1 MKALNVKI
9 TQAYQAWVLKNRSS
23 EKMDQDNFL
32 KIIGGSIQRV
42 GDSSEDSILNLV
54 RKVFPADLLLREGLT
69 VPAFDAAVLSRKLTG
84 DYHELVVTTDVL
96 VEGADFDF
104 DWMSYADIG
113 FKSVMVNLSDIAS
126 MGADPIGIVVA
137 VGLLDNTSVMQ
148 VESFLEGMKQAAQI
162 HSTLL
167 LGGDLSES
175 KVFSCCITAL
185 GKVPSGKALRRDGAK
200 EGDALCVT
208 GFPGEARAGLM
219 IASRKFGNST
229 SEEKVFLNAFFRP
242 TARIEIGRILSNSG
256 LVRGC
261 LDLSDG
267 LARDS
272 MRIADRNK
280 LRVQIESEKIP
291 AGDTLV
297 KFWKS
302 RGYDPYK
309 EIAIGGEDFELLFCV
324 DPKNFDSL
332 KKTVEKETGTRVTQ
346 IGKLTKGS
354 GACLIYPDKA
364 EVEMNSWGFDHFE
377 GKSGN

>member
-1 MKALNVKI
+1 ME
-9 TQAYQAWVLKNRSS
+9 Q
-23 EKMDQDNFL
+23 ENFL
-32 KIIGGSIQRV
+32 KIISGSVQRV

-54 RKVFPADLLLREGLT
+54 RKVFPPDLLRCEGLT
-69 VPAFDAAVLSRKLTG
+69 VPAFADDAAVVSGKLLG
-84 DYHELVVTTDVL
+84 EDHELVITTDVL
-96 VEGADFDF
+96 VDGADFSF

-113 FKSVMVNLSDIAS
+113 FKSVMVNLSDLAS
-126 MGADPIGIVVA
+126 MGADPIGMVVA
-137 VGLLDNTSVMQ
+137 IGLPDNTPVIQ

-175 KVFSCCITAL
+175 KVFFCSITAI
-185 GKVPSGKALRRDGAK
+185 GKVPTGKALRRDGAK
-200 EGDALCVT
+200 EGDSLCVT

-229 SEEKVFLNAFFRP
+229 SEEKVFLNSFYRP
-242 TARIEIGRILSNSG
+242 TARIEIGRVLRDSG
-256 LVRGC
+256 MVRGC

-272 MRIADRNK
+272 IRIADRNN

-291 AGDTLV
+291 ANETLV
-297 KFWKS
+297 NFWKS
-302 RGYDPYK
+302 RGHDIYK
-309 EIAIGGEDFELLFCV
+309 EIATGGEDFELLFCV

-332 KKTVEKETGTRVTQ
+332 KKTVEKETGTKITK

-354 GACLIYPDKA
+354 GSHLIYPDKT
-364 EVEMNSWGFDHFE
+364 EVDMSSWGFDHFE